1 MTETEFLERAE
12 AVLRS
17 LESAIDAV
25 DTDIE
30 VTRAGNVMT
39 LELPDGSRVV
49 VNSQAPMQQM
59 WLAARSGA
67 HHYAWDG
74 SAWRDTRDGSELFAA
89 LSRVLSALGGSPIV
103 LTSRP
108 AR

>member
-25 DTDIE
+25 EGDIE
-30 VTRAGNVMT
+30 ITRAGNVMT
-39 LELPDGSRVV
+39 LEVSDGSKIV

-59 WLAARSGA
+59 WVAARSGA

-89 LSRVLSALGGSPIV
+89 LSRIVSALGGVPIV
-103 LTSRP
+103 LPSKS